1 MIRERFGKLT
11 GWLGR
16 RSPWLVLVMGGVIV
30 LMLTGGI
37 AAGFAWTNT
46 ESFCVGCH
54 EMRDNPYA
62 EFKGTVHDSNRTGV
76 RAICADCHVPREPV
90 DMLIRKIRATG
101 ELYGKL
107 TGLISTPEKFEEHR
121 YQMALNVWTRMKKT
135 DSRECRNCH
144 TEGAMDAERQSD
156 RARSRHE
163 RAKRDGMT
171 CIDCHS
177 GIAHVEPD
185 GPGPQDIDFDTR

>member
-1 MIRERFGKLT
+1 MIRERLRKIT
-11 GWLGR
+11 DWMGR
-16 RSPWLVLVMGGVIV
+16 RSPWLVLVMGGGVV
-30 LMLTGGI
+30 LALTGGT

-46 ESFCVGCH
+46 ESFCLGCH

-62 EFKGTVHDSNRTGV
+62 EFQGTIHDSNRSGV
-76 RAICADCHVPREPV
+76 RAVCADCHVPREPV

-107 TGLISTPEKFEEHR
+107 TGFISTSEKFEEHR

-144 TEGAMDAERQSD
+144 TESAMDPEQQSE
-156 RARSRHE
+156 RARNRHE
-163 RAKRDGMT
+163 RARRDGMT
-171 CIDCHS
+171 CIDCHA
-177 GIAHVEPD
+177 GIAHWEPD
-185 GPGPQDIDFDTR
+185 GPGPQDIDFDIR